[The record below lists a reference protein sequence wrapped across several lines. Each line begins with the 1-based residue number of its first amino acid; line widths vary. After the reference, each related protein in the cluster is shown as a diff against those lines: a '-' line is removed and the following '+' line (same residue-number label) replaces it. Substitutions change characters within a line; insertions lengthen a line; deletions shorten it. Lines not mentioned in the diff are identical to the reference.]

1 MPPDGGSISW
11 RLGGGGRGVLEDLTS
26 LIILSCVSEY
36 LEGGREGGKEGRREG
51 GKERGR
57 EGGREGVDTFIHT
70 LYTTVIIETCHYT
83 NYKQSEVLPIS

>member
-11 RLGGGGRGVLEDLTS
+11 RLGGGGRGVLEELTG

-36 LEGGREGGKEGRREG
+36 LEREGGREGR
-51 GKERGR
+51 R

-83 NYKQSEVLPIS
+83 NYKQSEVLPVSQPSATP